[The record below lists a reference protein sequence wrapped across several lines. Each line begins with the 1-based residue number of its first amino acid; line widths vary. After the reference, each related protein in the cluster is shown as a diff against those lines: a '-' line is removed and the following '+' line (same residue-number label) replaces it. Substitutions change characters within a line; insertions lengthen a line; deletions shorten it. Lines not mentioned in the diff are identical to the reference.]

1 WRKLRNDQPLC
12 WRRGVKKITERLR
25 EVWRTL
31 KSKEMEE
38 AQKSS
43 NLRRLFQLAS
53 FVLILELDLVSSA
66 GKPSTKWLKTDYFV
80 LDEGLVVSLNLT
92 PSAEVFENKTVLVQ
106 LNLRDETSLFWSQRV
121 PIITHKEPVRTAYN
135 LLSGM
140 NKTGDESASSSSS
153 EPSPPGQP
161 DDQSP
166 VSFWLS
172 TLRVFLLRTPVVFNL
187 NTVAAEL
194 VPHIRPTSDKRSQRP
209 VYLPVVY
216 VNPLMQP
223 SADWTET
230 PVVSHRDEQEYPTM
244 KFTVSVEPQSIGKFR
259 LRCMLG
265 MMAEQLRS
273 YGFKQKDIDDVR
285 QLFLDTNFY
294 FLVTTMFVSVCHIL
308 FDFLAFKN
316 DISFWRKA
324 KNTTGLS
331 MRTVVW
337 RFVSSF
343 IIFLHLCE
351 ERSSLLVI
359 VPMGISTC
367 IELWKLARLTKF
379 SFSFKHG
386 FHRGQRSKAE
396 RETDELD
403 AQFMFWLQIL
413 LIPLCLAGSIYSL
426 LYTPHRSWYSWC
438 LQTLVHGVYAFGFL
452 FMTPQL
458 FINYRLKSVA
468 HLPWKALTYKAF
480 NTFIDDFFAMI
491 ITMPTS
497 HRIACLRD
505 DVIFLIYL
513 YQRWLYPVDK
523 SRVNEF
529 GQRGDHEDD
538 DGQGDVKT
546 ILIGNLAVSRTW
558 CFLRVTW
565 QLGTDGV
572 LTMLMV

>member
-1 WRKLRNDQPLC
+1 MGHFSFTNLLLVVGLGYFLFTAWSLYEVFFPSDCSGEPLNC
-12 WRRGVKKITERLR
+12 
-25 EVWRTL
+25 L
-31 KSKEMEE
+31 KPSWKP
-38 AQKSS
+38 QD
-43 NLRRLFQLAS
+43 RF
-53 FVLILELDLVSSA
+53 FLELDLVNSVS
-66 GKPSTKWLKTDYFV
+66 KPPTKWLKTDYFV
-80 LDEGLVVSLNLT
+80 LDEGLVVSLNVT

-106 LNLRDETSLFWSQRV
+106 LNLRDETSLLWSQRV
-121 PIITHKEPVRTAYN
+121 PLTTHKEPVRTAYN

-140 NKTGDESASSSSS
+140 NKTGDDSASSS

-161 DDQSP
+161 GDQSP
-166 VSFWLS
+166 VSYWLS
-172 TLRVFLLRTPVVFNL
+172 TLRVFLLRTPVVFDR

-194 VPHIRPTSDKRSQRP
+194 VPHIRPTLDKRSQRP
-209 VYLPVVY
+209 VYLPAVY

-230 PVVSHRDEQEYPTM
+230 PVVSRREQEYPTM
-244 KFTVSVEPQSIGKFR
+244 EFTVAVEPQSIGKFR

-386 FHRGQRSKAE
+386 FRRGQRSKTE

-403 AQFMFWLQIL
+403 AQFMFWLQVL
-413 LIPLCLAGSIYSL
+413 LIPLCVAGSIYSL

-438 LQTLVHGVYAFGFL
+438 LQTLVHG
-452 FMTPQL
+452 
-458 FINYRLKSVA
+458 K
-468 HLPWKALTYKAF
+468 LPGSFVPLDLR
-480 NTFIDDFFAMI
+480 N
-491 ITMPTS
+491 
-497 HRIACLRD
+497 ACSY
-505 DVIFLIYL
+505 F
-513 YQRWLYPVDK
+513 
-523 SRVNEF
+523 
-529 GQRGDHEDD
+529 
-538 DGQGDVKT
+538 
-546 ILIGNLAVSRTW
+546 
-558 CFLRVTW
+558 
-565 QLGTDGV
+565 
-572 LTMLMV
+572 